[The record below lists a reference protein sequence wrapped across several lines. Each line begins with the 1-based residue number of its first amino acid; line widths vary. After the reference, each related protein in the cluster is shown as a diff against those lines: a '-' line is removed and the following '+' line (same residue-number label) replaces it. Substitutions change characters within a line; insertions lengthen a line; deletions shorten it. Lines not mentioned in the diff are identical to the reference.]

1 MKKVS
6 PIIQCSMYRHKIGH
20 CSRKYAKPFTCLCVT
35 FLCRHALM
43 TFDLGNVTFK
53 STNKTIMHGIDASL
67 SLLMKN
73 SYIVRMYPHASGDDV
88 KSKIID
94 LAKCSVARQRNDQLG
109 T

>member
-1 MKKVS
+1 
-6 PIIQCSMYRHKIGH
+6 
-20 CSRKYAKPFTCLCVT
+20 
-35 FLCRHALM
+35 M

-88 KSKIID
+88 KSKIIT
-94 LAKCSVARQRNDQLG
+94 LK
-109 T
+109 TH